1 MPIQPWDDGPEE
13 VVADERDEAEERW
26 SQEENAYREEYRD
39 RDRVRDNETIEQNA
53 KLVTALSELRDYCL
67 SERGGPYVSARRV
80 NEICDTDALA
90 SVKGEQG

>member
-39 RDRVRDNETIEQNA
+39 RDRVRDNETMIRLLIAE
-53 KLVTALSELRDYCL
+53 
-67 SERGGPYVSARRV
+67 AREV
-80 NEICDTDALA
+80 LNPMEAND
-90 SVKGEQG
+90 G